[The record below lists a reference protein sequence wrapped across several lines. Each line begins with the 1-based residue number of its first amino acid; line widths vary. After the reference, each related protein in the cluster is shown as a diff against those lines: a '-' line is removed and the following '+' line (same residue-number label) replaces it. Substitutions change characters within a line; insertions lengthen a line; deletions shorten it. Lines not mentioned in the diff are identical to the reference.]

1 MGQRSITHKLDPG
14 KLARLWNLAT
24 ESAETG
30 DKTVFSAGDKPAIPG
45 YEVIQ
50 ELGRGAMGIV
60 WKGVQLS
67 TQRPVA
73 LKIMNVGV
81 FGSAKLLS
89 RFEREVELTAR
100 LSHPNIAR
108 VYDSGLQHGW
118 YFYAMEL
125 IEGMPLDD
133 YIVRTRPTQKEILKL
148 SLNICRAINHAHQ
161 SGIIHRDLKPSNIL
175 VSQDGQPHIV
185 DFGLAK
191 AVREVGGPS
200 LSIEGEV
207 KGTPAYMSPEQVM
220 GQSDQIDVR
229 SDLYAFGVILYEL
242 LLGQPPY
249 PIDRSS
255 LEELYR
261 HIRLTEP
268 QRPRKLNRNFDSD
281 LETIVLKALEK
292 EPLRRYQSASELAYD
307 IESWLDSRPIV
318 ARSAS
323 TIYLLRKMISR
334 HRYTSTVVFLLLV
347 ILTAS
352 VFISLFSY
360 LSQRNANRNLQE
372 IAQKWQTESEANL
385 LFARHLLFMSS
396 LQAWNN
402 NNLPQARAYAS
413 LLSKDSMEAK
423 GVAFLLSKDPFPGR
437 SEKFRKGLSKDQAW
451 FSDFIEA
458 QYNLKNGNRD
468 MALELFEKSVKA
480 IENSPND
487 AWYVSQIRAT
497 LEFLKSQNPSG
508 IKTTDSRGGI
518 HE

>member
-1 MGQRSITHKLDPG
+1 MKQRPTTHNLNPG

-24 ESAETG
+24 ESAEAG
-30 DKTVFSAGDKPAIPG
+30 DGAVFSAGDKPVIPG

-81 FGSAKLLS
+81 FGSSKLLS

-133 YIVRTRPTQKEILKL
+133 YIVRARPSQKEILNL

-175 VSQDGQPHIV
+175 VSKDGQPHIV

-191 AVREVGGPS
+191 AIREAGGPI

-281 LETIVLKALEK
+281 LETIVLKTLEK

-307 IESWLDSRPIV
+307 IESWLDGRPIV

-334 HRYTSTVVFLLLV
+334 HRYTSAVVFLLLV

-360 LSQRNANRNLQE
+360 LGQRNANRNLQDV
-372 IAQKWQTESEANL
+372 AQKWQTESEANQL
-385 LFARHLLFMSS
+385 LVRRLLFMSF
-396 LQAWNN
+396 LHAWQD
-402 NNLPQARAYAS
+402 NNLPQAKFYAS
-413 LLSKDSMEAK
+413 WLSKDSIEAQ
-423 GVAFLLSKDPFPGR
+423 GVAFLLSPDPLPGR
-437 SEKFRKGLSKDQAW
+437 SEKFRKGLPNDQAW
-451 FSDFIEA
+451 FSDYIEA
-458 QYNLKNGNRD
+458 QYDLKNGNRD
-468 MALELFEKSVKA
+468 AALGLFEKSAKA
-480 IENSPND
+480 IENSPKE
-487 AWYVSQIRAT
+487 AWYASQIRTT
-497 LEFLKSQNPSG
+497 LEFLKTQNPSG
-508 IKTTDSRGGI
+508 VKATDSRAGNP
-518 HE
+518 